1 MVRKPRHCLRCGP
14 KVLMVNDSAR
24 IRRIARHMGHDYTH
38 RFMTADVEI
47 KDEVGTVGGDYKAHM
62 EFDMFICRRCGYTE
76 LVKVK

>member
-24 IRRIARHMGHDYTH
+24 IRRIARHMGHDDTH
-38 RFMTADVEI
+38 CFMEVELAMEDI
-47 KDEVGTVGGDYKAHM
+47 SGNGAKDFKEKRK
-62 EFDMFICRRCGYTE
+62 FDMFICRRCGYTE